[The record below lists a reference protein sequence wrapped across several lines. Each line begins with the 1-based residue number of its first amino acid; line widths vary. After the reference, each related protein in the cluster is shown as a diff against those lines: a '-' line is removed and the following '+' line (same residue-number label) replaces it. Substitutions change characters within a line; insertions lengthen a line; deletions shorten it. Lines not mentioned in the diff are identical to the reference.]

1 MLWLTGK
8 LFPQTGVRLRRGQ
21 VTGGQGLSIQ
31 GERAYRFPQ
40 QLLPYGFSSAAAS
53 GNQAVLLEGYCA
65 GLASPPDSDLQEGEV
80 RLYSAGGA
88 EILLNR
94 NGQVVINGQV
104 FQPKEE

>member
-1 MLWLTGK
+1 M
-8 LFPQTGVRLRRGQ
+8 
-21 VTGGQGLSIQ
+21 
-31 GERAYRFPQ
+31 
-40 QLLPYGFSSAAAS
+40 
-53 GNQAVLLEGYCA
+53 LLEGYCA
-65 GLASPPDSDLQEGEV
+65 GLASPPDSSLQEGEV